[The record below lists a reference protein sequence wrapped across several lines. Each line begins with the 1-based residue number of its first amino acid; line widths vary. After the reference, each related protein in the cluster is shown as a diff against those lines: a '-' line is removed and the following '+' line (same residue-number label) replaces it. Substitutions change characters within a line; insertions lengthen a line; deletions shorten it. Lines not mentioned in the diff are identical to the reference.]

1 MASET
6 KQRDYRDG
14 WRAGQKW
21 ASTRQVLE
29 LDDLAEAM
37 KNRTTWWHPVLVK
50 GGQTTSIERMFAAL
64 IREISPN
71 AATWVALVAVTIDEW
86 TDEGGV
92 DIEGFW
98 RDAAGVSDHRNLP
111 ERWVK
116 GFFAAAVH
124 VHGHMM
130 RP

>member
-6 KQRDYRDG
+6 KQKDYRDG

-37 KNRTTWWHPVLVK
+37 ENRTTWWHPVLVK
-50 GGQTTSIERMFAAL
+50 GGQTTSIERMFASL

-71 AATWVALVAVTIDEW
+71 AATWVALVAATIDEW
-86 TDEGGV
+86 TNEGGSISKV
-92 DIEGFW
+92 FGGTQREFPIIETCQNDGLRAF
-98 RDAAGVSDHRNLP
+98 S
-111 ERWVK
+111 
-116 GFFAAAVH
+116 
-124 VHGHMM
+124 
-130 RP
+130 RPQFMCTGI